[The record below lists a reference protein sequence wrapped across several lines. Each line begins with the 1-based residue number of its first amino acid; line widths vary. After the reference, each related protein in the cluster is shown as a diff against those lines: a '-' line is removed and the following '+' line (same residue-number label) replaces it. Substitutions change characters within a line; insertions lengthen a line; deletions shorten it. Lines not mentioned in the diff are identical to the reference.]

1 MGKPKAKTNP
11 NKRPLPNRAPKKGDR
26 IEYQWDDAGLVYKKG
41 LVQRGGKNTMKV
53 KWDEEGLQDLVD
65 VKGKDGWWFFE
76 SGNAKR
82 RKKAWKPPALEKEEK
97 ASEDTTLTRCIPRF
111 MKSSTE
117 GPPPKGKHKVVRFFQ
132 RQHLKVGGPT
142 MDCVQ
147 RLGCLF
153 TTHIRF
159 TRKHKKIPKQHVCRL
174 QPVEL
179 VSGHEAVPPKGIEC
193 LIFWIKIDV
202 VDNAAAYGGDF
213 KALRLVVC
221 HFDKKLAGSTT
232 KMPIFECRMKHV
244 AKFGEGLLCRACG
257 DVGLVK
263 ALGLKFDKFC
273 ETWQKLKPAAEAED
287 EKPADALPDAK
298 QKLFLTPEGRGMR
311 VKIESARM
319 KGYLPRTAVPPPQ
332 PDDGKGLKSSAIEL
346 DKIKTEAEE
355 LNTRISAQRRKIE
368 HLEEQLSQERIELA
382 TALKRIDTV
391 VGQREAHS
399 TGKGKMKKKWEDAM
413 RRVKDLEIEL
423 EEAEPKPV
431 PTPTTPELERDLATR
446 YRSAAR
452 PTKLFVLVAQAE
464 TNLQVEVARARAA
477 GLAEARAIVPFHA
490 SAPARPQFEERR
502 PNPRPQ
508 VVYVPQPREEY
519 DEYQPRRRPSPPP
532 SRRVERYRTSYEEQ
546 YDERPPRRRRTQR

>member
-1 MGKPKAKTNP
+1 
-11 NKRPLPNRAPKKGDR
+11 
-26 IEYQWDDAGLVYKKG
+26 
-41 LVQRGGKNTMKV
+41 
-53 KWDEEGLQDLVD
+53 
-65 VKGKDGWWFFE
+65 
-76 SGNAKR
+76 
-82 RKKAWKPPALEKEEK
+82 
-97 ASEDTTLTRCIPRF
+97 
-111 MKSSTE
+111 
-117 GPPPKGKHKVVRFFQ
+117 
-132 RQHLKVGGPT
+132 
-142 MDCVQ
+142 
-147 RLGCLF
+147 
-153 TTHIRF
+153 
-159 TRKHKKIPKQHVCRL
+159 
-174 QPVEL
+174 
-179 VSGHEAVPPKGIEC
+179 

-213 KALRLVVC
+213 KALRLVIC

-423 EEAEPKPV
+423 EEAEPTPV

-546 YDERPPRRRRTQR
+546 YDERPPRRRRTRR